1 MTNNIS
7 FSIKFDKFQNSK
19 TIQLKPGFYVVYG
32 ESGSGKSHFVQALA
46 NLESLFPAFDRLGP
60 KSIPFPLTT

>member
-1 MTNNIS
+1 MTDNIS

-32 ESGSGKSHFVQALA
+32 ESGSGKENMLA
-46 NLESLFPAFDRLGP
+46 VIED
-60 KSIPFPLTT
+60 I